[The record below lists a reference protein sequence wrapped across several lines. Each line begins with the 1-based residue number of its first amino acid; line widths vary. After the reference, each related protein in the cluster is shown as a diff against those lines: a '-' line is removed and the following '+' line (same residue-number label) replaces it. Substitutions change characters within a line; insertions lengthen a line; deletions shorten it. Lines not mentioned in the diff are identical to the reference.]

1 MLKKIIL
8 IGLLIASGSSLVAK
22 QNSKFKIDELVIL
35 PHPGKLFKTGKIVLT
50 QEQKKQFSQEI
61 KSVYP
66 PIFQEKMRAA
76 FQLEKKLQR
85 AVSKGKTAQELKDTL
100 DQIAKLKRE
109 AMDGRIAALNHIK
122 KILTKEQWDT
132 IIKLSYK

>member
-8 IGLLIASGSSLVAK
+8 VGLLIASGSSLLAK
-22 QNSKFKIDELVIL
+22 TNSKFKIDELAIL
-35 PHPGKLFKTGKIVLT
+35 PHPGKMFKTGKVKLT
-50 QEQKKQFSQEI
+50 DEQKKRFSKEI

-66 PIFQEKMRAA
+66 PIFQEKIRAA

-85 AVSKGKTAQELKDTL
+85 AVTKGKTAKELKNLL
-100 DQIAKLKRE
+100 DRIAQLKRE
-109 AMDGRIAALNHIK
+109 AMDGRIDALNHIK